1 MDASHTGTAVA
12 EKISLPGVYR
22 GYSKPVA
29 NGYAKSAVYVP
40 VRDGCR
46 LAVDIYRPTLDGAH
60 LDGPLPT
67 IFVSTGYRRSFILKP
82 EERLREK
89 YFPQF
94 EYGDCVSWVTGG
106 ARLIDR
112 RTARWFAPVAEMSP
126 EAFRAWLL
134 ENASAYEFT
143 MMHGYNFVIFDNRAT
158 GASFGTSNQLDH
170 QTHGMDICD
179 ILDWAA
185 GQPWSDGNH
194 GMMGASWLGLAQNAA
209 ISCQPRNLKAVMP
222 LVAGEDTFQ
231 PMYPGGLYNVGLMR
245 GWYSLRD
252 ENERGYLAD
261 VVDEDP
267 DGDMMAAAI
276 AEREALSD
284 DPHWV
289 LNIPTPDTLEAL
301 LDYHASWSRDRY
313 GENGRYYDRDLPD
326 GTHGDW
332 NMSHLDPPLANQTNV
347 AYYGYGGFWDLC
359 GYTMAMAYAD
369 LKVPQKLTMGPW
381 HHSSWIK
388 SETEEGL
395 RWMDYHL
402 KGIQNGIMDEP
413 PVVYATSR
421 PEGPPIWFGAD
432 QFPPAGVTWQRLH
445 GAPAGDDSRI
455 GSLTDMPAREAE
467 GSFSFV
473 VDYETT
479 SGLEN
484 RHWGYF
490 LGPYLSIGKLE
501 AFRNEILTFLSAPF
515 DADTEIT
522 GYPVLKFTMSI
533 DSDAGAVFAYLQD
546 VAPDGT
552 AYYVSEGQLNLRDRK
567 VSEPPFDYLGLPY
580 HSILEKDRL
589 PVVPGEAMDIEIALT
604 QVSWVVPAGHRLC
617 LTIAGADKDNSY
629 QRVQEP
635 APEITVHCGRER
647 PLTLDLPVLG
657 APGTERGTVPMA
669 GAFADLRETSQ
680 RAIAPDRIGGRVYE
694 ALFKPRAG

>member
-1 MDASHTGTAVA
+1 MDVNVAASGVR

-22 GYSKPVA
+22 GYSEPVA
-29 NGYAKSAVYVP
+29 NGYDKVAVYVP

-46 LAVDIYRPTLDGAH
+46 LAVDIYRPTRDGAH
-60 LDGPLPT
+60 LEGALPT
-67 IFVSTGYRRSFILKP
+67 IFVSTGYRRSFLLKP
-82 EERLREK
+82 EERLRDK

-112 RTARWFAPVAEMSP
+112 RRAQWFEPVEHLPP
-126 EAFRAWLL
+126 EEFRRWLL
-134 ENASAYEFT
+134 RKASSYEYV

-158 GASFGTSNQLDH
+158 GASFGNSNQLDH

-209 ISCQPRNLKAVMP
+209 ISCLPRNLKAVMP

-245 GWYSLRD
+245 GWYALRD

-267 DGDMMAAAI
+267 DGTMMAEAI
-276 AEREALSD
+276 AQREAPSD

-289 LNIPTPDTLEAL
+289 LNIPRPDELEAL

-332 NMSHLDPPLANQTNV
+332 TLSHLDPRLANQTDV

-369 LKVPQKLTMGPW
+369 LTVPQKLTMGPW
-381 HHSSWIK
+381 HHSGWIK

-402 KGIQNGIMDEP
+402 KGIPNGIMDEP

-421 PEGPPIWFGAD
+421 PDAPPKWFGAGK
-432 QFPPAGVTWQRLH
+432 FPPAGVSWKRLY
-445 GAPAGDDSRI
+445 GAPSGDDPKLGRL
-455 GSLTDMPAREAE
+455 GDAPPAEA
-467 GSFSFV
+467 GAALGFT

-490 LGPYLSIGKLE
+490 LGPYLSIGRLE
-501 AFRNEILTFLSAPF
+501 TFRDEILTFMSEPLAQ
-515 DADTEIT
+515 DLEIT
-522 GYPVLKFTMSI
+522 GYPVLKFTMTI

-546 VAPDGT
+546 VAPDG
-552 AYYVSEGQLNLRDRK
+552 AAWYVSEGQLNLRDRK

-580 HSILEKDRL
+580 HSILEADRL
-589 PVVPGEAMDIEIALT
+589 PVVPGEPMEIAIALT
-604 QVSWVVPAGHRLC
+604 QVSWIVPAGHRLC

-629 QRVQEP
+629 QRVQDRP
-635 APEITVHCGRER
+635 PKIEIECGRDH

-657 APGTERGTVPMA
+657 APGVARGTVEIP
-669 GAFADLRETSQ
+669 GAFADLAETSQ
-680 RAIAPDRIGGRVYE
+680 RAVQPDRIGGRIYE
-694 ALFKPRAG
+694 AFFKPRAG